1 MRTLHRLALCLL
13 LASPFAAAA
22 PFWGAKEP
30 RPFETPFGE
39 LKPGEFTW
47 APQAAPA
54 GPILVVVS
62 LDEQR
67 GYVYRNGVLIG
78 RTTVSTGKKGHET
91 PTGVFKTTLKD
102 ADHRSS
108 TYNNAPMPYTQRFTA
123 DGVALHAG
131 GLPGYPESHG
141 CVHLPSAF
149 AKLLFDASPVG
160 MTVVVS
166 DAAAEPGNVAAP
178 TFLAPVAPGGEPE
191 RAPRLAPNESFRWQP
206 EKSPQGPV
214 SIILS
219 RADQRAIVLR
229 NGVEI
234 GRTRI
239 EITEPDRPFGT
250 HVMVVKAGADGVVA
264 WTGVG
269 VVGHYEEDGVR
280 PDPAAMARIGIPR
293 AFYERVE
300 PLLVPGTSV
309 LVTDAPVLERT
320 TGVSMAVLS
329 SSPET

>member
-1 MRTLHRLALCLL
+1 MKRLGPLL
-13 LASPFAAAA
+13 LLVLLAPGFAVAA

-30 RPFETPFGE
+30 RPFETPFGQ
-39 LKPGEFTW
+39 LRPGEFTW
-47 APQAAPA
+47 APQIAPA
-54 GPILVVVS
+54 GPILVLVA

-78 RTTVSTGKKGHET
+78 RTTISSGKKGHET
-91 PTGVFKTTLKD
+91 PVGVFKTTLKH
-102 ADHRSS
+102 ADHHSS
-108 TYNNAPMPYTQRFTA
+108 KYNNAPMPFTQRFTA

-149 AKLLFDASPVG
+149 AKLLFDESPLG

-166 DAAAEPGNVAAP
+166 NVGTHPEDVRAP
-178 TFLAPVAPGGEPE
+178 TFLAPVAPGG
-191 RAPRLAPNESFRWQP
+191 ASADLPRLAADETFRWQP
-206 EKSPQGPV
+206 EKSAEGPV

-219 RADQRAIVLR
+219 RADARAVVLR

-239 EITEPDRPFGT
+239 GINQPDQPLGT
-250 HVMVVKAGADGVVA
+250 HLLVVKAGDDGRVA

-269 VVGHYEEDGVR
+269 ITDHADEEGVR
-280 PDPAAMARIGIPR
+280 PSPEAMARVAIPR
-293 AFYERVE
+293 EFYERVQ

-309 LVTDAPVLERT
+309 LVTDAPILDRT
-320 TGVSMAVLS
+320 TGVRMAVLS
-329 SSPET
+329 SSPEG